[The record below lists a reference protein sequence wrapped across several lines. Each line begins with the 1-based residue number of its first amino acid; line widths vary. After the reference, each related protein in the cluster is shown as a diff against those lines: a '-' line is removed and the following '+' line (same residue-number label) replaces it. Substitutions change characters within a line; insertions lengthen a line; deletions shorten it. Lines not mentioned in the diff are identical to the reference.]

1 MTNSL
6 IITTNYGTE
15 TDELLTPLQT
25 LKEAGV
31 TTTVASVDG
40 NEIQTVRGDKT
51 AGPLVDSDSTLGAVT
66 AYDYDI
72 VVIPGGTLNADALRT
87 DSDALRIVKDAAA
100 AGIRIAAICH
110 GPWLLVNAD
119 LIVGKTLTSYPA
131 LAVDITNAGG
141 SWVDEEVCVD
151 TTNGF
156 SLITSRTP
164 ADLQAFNHAV
174 LKALA

>member
-1 MTNSL
+1 MANSL

-15 TDELLTPLQT
+15 TDEIQKPLQA
-25 LKEAGV
+25 LKAAGV

-40 NEIQTVRGDKT
+40 NEIQTLRGDKT
-51 AGPLVDSDSTLGAVT
+51 TGPSVDSDTTLGAVT
-66 AYDYDI
+66 ASDYDI
-72 VVIPGGTLNADALRT
+72 VVIPGGTLNADTLRT

-100 AGIRIAAICH
+100 AGIPIAAICH
-110 GPWLLVNAD
+110 GPWLLVNAG
-119 LIVGKTLTSYPA
+119 LVAGKTLTSYPA

-141 SWVDEEVCVD
+141 SWVDEEVQVD

-156 SLITSRTP
+156 TLITSRTP

-174 LKALA
+174 LNALA

>member
-1 MTNSL
+1 M
-6 IITTNYGTE
+6 
-15 TDELLTPLQT
+15 
-25 LKEAGV
+25 
-31 TTTVASVDG
+31 
-40 NEIQTVRGDKT
+40 
-51 AGPLVDSDSTLGAVT
+51 
-66 AYDYDI
+66 
-72 VVIPGGTLNADALRT
+72 IPGGTLNADALRT
-87 DSDALRIVKDAAA
+87 DSDALRIAKDAAA
-100 AGIRIAAICH
+100 AGIPIAAICH

-141 SWVDEEVCVD
+141 SWADEEVCVD